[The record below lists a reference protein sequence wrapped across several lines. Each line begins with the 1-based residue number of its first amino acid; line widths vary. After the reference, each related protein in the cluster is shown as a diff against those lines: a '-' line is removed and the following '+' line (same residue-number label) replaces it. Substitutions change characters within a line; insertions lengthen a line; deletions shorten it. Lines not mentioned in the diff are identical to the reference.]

1 MFHTFVYKDI
11 REKVLFSCLDLW
23 SHARKSRNTISCITA
38 MYSVVYWM
46 DIVKIVLAAIVVR
59 ILLWT
64 FPEEIELKF
73 IWMHCKIKFN

>member
-46 DIVKIVLAAIVVR
+46 DIV
-59 ILLWT
+59 
-64 FPEEIELKF
+64 E
-73 IWMHCKIKFN
+73 MY